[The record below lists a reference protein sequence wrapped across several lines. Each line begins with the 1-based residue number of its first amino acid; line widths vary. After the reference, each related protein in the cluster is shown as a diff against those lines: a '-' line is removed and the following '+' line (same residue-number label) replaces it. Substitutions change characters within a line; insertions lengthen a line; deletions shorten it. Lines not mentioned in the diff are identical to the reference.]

1 MARTIAIAGVLAGVL
16 VAGASASTAATSSP
30 AQPAAPRLVCTLKLH

>member
-1 MARTIAIAGVLAGVL
+1 MRIRSLIARTIAIAIAGVL

-30 AQPAAPRLVCTLKLH
+30 AQPAAPRLV